1 MGLGEN
7 PPKLTSESE
16 HSLLTTNWS
25 TFSDKNTDYI
35 QDGSVPPQIYTIIEH
50 YRERA
55 RSVRPG
61 NELALLID
69 DFFGEAN
76 AVLKDSQ
83 LREIARIKNEN
94 NVQVTKLKR
103 VIAGQSLPNK
113 ENIKQSSKN
122 NQGLFVDNEEVL
134 ERRHLIQKLDHA
146 NSRLRACEH
155 LLASGSEDKVK
166 FMEGAQWICKK
177 VTNVSDTHNGRVQ
190 SLLNEFGMRKS
201 DDQANEWLCRE
212 LSD

>member
-7 PPKLTSESE
+7 PPKLASESE

-25 TFSDKNTDYI
+25 TFSDKNIDYI
-35 QDGSVPPQIYTIIEH
+35 EDQSVPPQIYTIIEQ

-55 RSVRPG
+55 RTVRPG

-103 VIAGQSLPNK
+103 VIAG
-113 ENIKQSSKN
+113 
-122 NQGLFVDNEEVL
+122 
-134 ERRHLIQKLDHA
+134 
-146 NSRLRACEH
+146 
-155 LLASGSEDKVK
+155 
-166 FMEGAQWICKK
+166 
-177 VTNVSDTHNGRVQ
+177 
-190 SLLNEFGMRKS
+190 
-201 DDQANEWLCRE
+201 
-212 LSD
+212 